1 MPCLT
6 LRIRVATFV
15 FLLAASG
22 LADQPRLQ
30 GGSCPEASGGMLD
43 DVSLLQSH
51 QFVHREVE
59 AKTGD
64 ITVVT
69 ASKTAQLSMGG
80 QATASAR
87 PALAQAHWPDGGPD
101 WIRDRLPATRDKTVA
116 AVVVGVLTLAVLV
129 MLCFR
134 IPLPAVHRR
143 RREAVELP
151 GVGGAAAPE
160 GSARHQQQQQLKML
174 EEVARWSWEDAKW
187 QGCREGA
194 AAARSQAH
202 CAPSPL
208 LGLPAP
214 VPRLRSVGAS
224 YVVPLGCIRS
234 ARGTTL
240 SFDIPS
246 LPAAWPLRAVLTRAS
261 PQSGWTKI
269 DLTVDVAAAARVP
282 PLLSCTV
289 CAPLGEVHQRCSET
303 TGGTGGTVPDG
314 QSGDGVAPRSQWLA
328 IRSSGGA
335 ILASVMPREKDPT
348 GYVLQRQGASLV
360 PWDVRFDG
368 TKPSVVVSQLGWDIG
383 LASSL
388 GQCKGQPPREGSDAS
403 DDEDDVQHHL
413 QFDTW
418 PETQTPESLLL
429 LMCFLAMVSLQPET
443 PPQKQQE

>member
-261 PQSGWTKI
+261 PLSGWERI
-269 DLTVDVAAAARVP
+269 DLTVDVIAAAELP

-289 CAPLGEVHQRCSET
+289 CAPLGEVHRQCGEA
-303 TGGTGGTVPDG
+303 TGGTGGTAALGG
-314 QSGDGVAPRSQWLA
+314 QSDDGTVPCSQWLA
-328 IRSSGGA
+328 IRNSGGA
-335 ILASVMPREKDPT
+335 ILASIMPREKDPARC
-348 GYVLQRQGASLV
+348 VLQRQCHDWAP
-360 PWDVRFDG
+360 PWDVDVRLDERE
-368 TKPSVVVSQLGWDIG
+368 PLVVVSRLGREIG
-383 LASSL
+383 QATSL
-388 GQCKGQPPREGSDAS
+388 GYRTSQPPSEDSDAS
-403 DDEDDVQHHL
+403 DDDEEMQQYF
-413 QFDTW
+413 QFDTQ
-418 PETQTPESLLL
+418 PETQTPESILL
-429 LMCFLAMVSLQPET
+429 LMCLLATVSFQPQT
-443 PPQKQQE
+443 PHW